1 MIDAFAKS
9 NRQAFEGGQLALLVV
24 EDALIH
30 RTIISR
36 VADKA
41 GFTTVAASSVEAA
54 AERLRSRDFDCITL
68 DLSLGEGGVGV
79 EILRLLADRKCQT
92 PIIIISGSDAGVVA
106 ETSRIG
112 RTYDLNLWKPL
123 HKPIDL
129 GLLRDMLEQIRACS
143 GVYRVA
149 SA

>member
-1 MIDAFAKS
+1 MIDAFATS
-9 NRQAFEGGQLALLVV
+9 SRPDFDGGRLSLLVI

-36 VADKA
+36 IADKS
-41 GFTTVAASSVEAA
+41 GFSTVAASSIEAA

-68 DLSLGEGGVGV
+68 DLSLGEEVGG
-79 EILRLLADRKCQT
+79 EFLRLLADRKCQT
-92 PIIIISGSDAGVVA
+92 PVIIISGSDAEVVE
-106 ETSRIG
+106 ETSRLG
-112 RTYDLNLWKPL
+112 RALDINLRTPL

-143 GVYRVA
+143 GRYRLA
-149 SA
+149 SV

>member
-1 MIDAFAKS
+1 MTDAFAS
-9 NRQAFEGGQLALLVV
+9 SSRPAFDGGRLALLVI

-36 VADKA
+36 IADKS
-41 GFTTVAASSVEAA
+41 GFTTVAASSIEAA
-54 AERLRSRDFDCITL
+54 AERLRSREFDCITL
-68 DLSLGEGGVGV
+68 DLSLGEEVGG

-92 PIIIISGSDAGVVA
+92 PVIIISGSDAGVVE
-106 ETSRIG
+106 ETSRCG
-112 RTYDLNLWKPL
+112 RALDLNLWTPL
-123 HKPIDL
+123 PKPIDL

-143 GVYRVA
+143 GRYRIA

>member
-9 NRQAFEGGQLALLVV
+9 GLHAFADGRLSLLVV

-36 VADKA
+36 IADKA
-41 GFTTVAASSVEAA
+41 GFTTMAASSVEAA
-54 AERLRSRDFDCITL
+54 AERLRSRDFDCVTL
-68 DLSLGEGGVGV
+68 DLSLGEGVGSEV
-79 EILRLLADRKCQT
+79 LRLLADRKCQT
-92 PIIIISGSDAGVVA
+92 PIIIISGSDPDVVA
-106 ETSRIG
+106 QTSEIG

-143 GVYRVA
+143 GRYRMA

>member
-1 MIDAFAKS
+1 MTDAFANS
-9 NRQAFEGGQLALLVV
+9 NRRASEDGRLSLLIV

-36 VADKA
+36 IADKA

-68 DLSLGEGGVGV
+68 DISLGEGGVGV
-79 EILRLLADRKCQT
+79 EILRHLADCKCQT
-92 PIIIISGSDAGVVA
+92 PVIIISGSDAGIVA

-112 RTYDLNLWKPL
+112 QTYDLNLWKPL
-123 HKPIDL
+123 PKPIDL

-143 GVYRVA
+143 GRYRMA

>member
-1 MIDAFAKS
+1 MTDAFATS
-9 NRQAFEGGQLALLVV
+9 GRAAFYDGRLALLVI

-36 VADKA
+36 IADKS
-41 GFTTVAASSVEAA
+41 GFSTVAASSIEAA

-68 DLSLGEGGVGV
+68 DLSLGEEVGG
-79 EILRLLADRKCQT
+79 EFLRLLADRKCQT
-92 PIIIISGSDAGVVA
+92 PVIIISGSDAEVVE
-106 ETSRIG
+106 ETSRLG
-112 RTYDLNLWKPL
+112 RALDINLRTPL

-143 GVYRVA
+143 GRYRLA
-149 SA
+149 SV